1 MRSKYGRGV
10 GSSEVT
16 KEARKVFGI
25 GEKIPKDL
33 EMEGKL
39 SNGATIRILKAGIP
53 KSYQSRCCR
62 ARLVVLCDCCN
73 KWFSTGN
80 INQHRACR
88 DVPIFCFK
96 E

>member
-39 SNGATIRILKAGIP
+39 PNGATIRILKAGIQTCFRISIDAETWHHHNATTLLTP
-53 KSYQSRCCR
+53 EMLIQMGEWAKT
-62 ARLVVLCDCCN
+62 LVS
-73 KWFSTGN
+73 K
-80 INQHRACR
+80 
-88 DVPIFCFK
+88 K